1 MRLILFL
8 VRTRVQLILHY
19 PETFCWQLSPQEFP
33 RFFPP
38 PHAHFFFV
46 QGQCVPG
53 HFQAFFPLF
62 LIALLHSGI
71 EDMTWRCQ
79 MRTVR
84 RIMDTVVQ
92 WRIVRIWGNNDET
105 IPYGET
111 DTIHMF
117 QHESKTNLRP
127 IIMLTGRI
135 LNFKEFF
142 NQSDCFCRNWLLD
155 SVIKIYIF
163 FRDEIDIWL

>member
-92 WRIVRIWGNNDET
+92 WRIVRIWGNNDGV

-111 DTIHMF
+111 NTIHIHMNQKLIWDYYHAHWTNPKF
-117 QHESKTNLRP
+117 SK
-127 IIMLTGRI
+127 I
-135 LNFKEFF
+135 L
-142 NQSDCFCRNWLLD
+142 LLD
-155 SVIKIYIF
+155 SVSKIYILL
-163 FRDEIDIWL
+163 FRVCFT

>member
-1 MRLILFL
+1 MSAITDAFL
-8 VRTRVQLILHY
+8 QNESSKKERENIKIEIHWSLLLLTCENEINFVFGSYEGTTNIA
-19 PETFCWQLSPQEFP
+19 LSRDFLLAIISPGVP
-33 RFFPP
+33 PVFPP

-92 WRIVRIWGNNDET
+92 WRIVRIWGNNDGA

-111 DTIHMF
+111 NTIHIF
-117 QHESKTNLRP
+117 QYDLKTDLGLLSCSQDES
-127 IIMLTGRI
+127 
-135 LNFKEFF
+135 
-142 NQSDCFCRNWLLD
+142 
-155 SVIKIYIF
+155 
-163 FRDEIDIWL
+163 

>member
-92 WRIVRIWGNNDET
+92 WRIVRIWGNNDGV

-111 DTIHMF
+111 YTIYIF
-117 QHESKTNLRP
+117 QHESKSNLKLLSCSP
-127 IIMLTGRI
+127 DKSWISKNSLINQIVIDRI
-135 LNFKEFF
+135 
-142 NQSDCFCRNWLLD
+142 SCWIR
-155 SVIKIYIF
+155 
-163 FRDEIDIWL
+163 